1 MHPADIQSALK
12 KRGITLTDIGNS
24 IGVSKCSISNV
35 MHGRTKSLRVA
46 TAIAKLTGR
55 SLDEL
60 FPGQYPDQRL
70 KAARL
75 TRKIAH
81 LQAQLAQCGVGV

>member
-1 MHPADIQSALK
+1 MHPIDIQYALK
-12 KRGITLTDIGNS
+12 KRGITLTDIGNAV
-24 IGVSKCSISNV
+24 GVTKCTVSNV
-35 MHGRTKSLRVA
+35 VHGRTKSLRIA

-75 TRKIAH
+75 TRKIAN